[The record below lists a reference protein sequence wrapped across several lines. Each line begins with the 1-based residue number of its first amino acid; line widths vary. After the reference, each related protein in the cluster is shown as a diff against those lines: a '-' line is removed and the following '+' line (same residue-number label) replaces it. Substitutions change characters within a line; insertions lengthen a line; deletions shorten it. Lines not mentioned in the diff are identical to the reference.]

1 MAIGMETNKKKQSF
15 TQFKK
20 RDMGLDMYLSR
31 KKYVKNWSHTPA
43 DKRFQ
48 GVAFKGN
55 QAIDLSKLSYLEFEA
70 MYWRK
75 VNAIHNWFVENVQ
88 NGADDCGTYYVT
100 HDQIEQL
107 ILTIERVLEKKDDE
121 EAQALLPPSEGFFF
135 GSTEK
140 DDYYW
145 DMLTETR
152 WKLKEDY
159 EANPNDEY
167 YYHASW

>member
-1 MAIGMETNKKKQSF
+1 
-15 TQFKK
+15 
-20 RDMGLDMYLSR
+20 MGLDMYLSR

-140 DDYYW
+140 DEYYW

>member
-1 MAIGMETNKKKQSF
+1 
-15 TQFKK
+15 
-20 RDMGLDMYLSR
+20 MGLDMYLSR
-31 KKYVKNWSHTPA
+31 KKYVKNWSHNPPE
-43 DKRFQ
+43 KRFQ

-75 VNAIHNWFVENVQ
+75 ANAIHAWFVENVQ
-88 NGADDCGTYYVT
+88 DGVDDCGQFFVGR
-100 HDQIEQL
+100 EKLEEL
-107 ILTIERVLEKKDDE
+107 ILTIERVLEKRDDE

-145 DMLTETR
+145 DMLMETR
-152 WKLKEDY
+152 WKLKEDMD
-159 EANPNDEY
+159 ANPEDEY
-167 YYHASW
+167 YYQSSW

>member
-1 MAIGMETNKKKQSF
+1 
-15 TQFKK
+15 
-20 RDMGLDMYLSR
+20 MGLDMYLSR
-31 KKYVKNWSHTPA
+31 KKYVKNWSHNPPE
-43 DKRFQ
+43 KRFQ

-55 QAIDLSKLSYLEFEA
+55 QAIDLSKLSYLQFEA

-75 VNAIHNWFVENVQ
+75 ANAIHAWFVENVQ
-88 NGADDCGTYYVT
+88 DGIDDCGQFFVGR
-100 HDQIEQL
+100 EKLEEL

-152 WKLKEDY
+152 WKLIEDM
-159 EANPNDEY
+159 EANPDDEY
-167 YYHASW
+167 YYQSSW

>member
-1 MAIGMETNKKKQSF
+1 
-15 TQFKK
+15 
-20 RDMGLDMYLSR
+20 MGLDMYLSR
-31 KKYVKNWSHTPA
+31 KKYVKNWSHNPPE
-43 DKRFQ
+43 KRFQ

-75 VNAIHNWFVENVQ
+75 ANAIHAWFVENVQ
-88 NGADDCGTYYVT
+88 DGIDDCGQFFVGR
-100 HDQIEQL
+100 EKLEEL

-152 WKLKEDY
+152 WKLKEDMD
-159 EANPNDEY
+159 ANPEDEY
-167 YYHASW
+167 YYQASW

>member
-1 MAIGMETNKKKQSF
+1 
-15 TQFKK
+15 
-20 RDMGLDMYLSR
+20 MGLDMYLTR
-31 KKYVKNWSHTPA
+31 KKYVKNWSHSSP

-48 GVAFKGN
+48 GVAFEGN
-55 QAIDLSKLSYLEFEA
+55 KPIDLAKLSYLEFDA

-75 VNAIHNWFVENVQ
+75 MNAIHNWFVENVQ
-88 NGADDCGTYYVT
+88 EGTDDCGTYHVT
-100 HDQIEQL
+100 HKQIEEL
-107 ILTIERVLEKKDDE
+107 ILTIERVLESRDDE

-145 DMLTETR
+145 HMLMETR
-152 WKLKEDY
+152 WKLKEEY